1 MRRKPA
7 WDWFQALGERMSNRA
22 VRTASAV
29 MLSGLLL
36 WIGGTV
42 CRAADAA
49 PDASSAP
56 AAAAPLYGSVAGAG
70 QVMLPPPSKIG
81 PVDVLPVAPGI
92 EMLTVGGVN
101 VAVQS
106 GPDGTLVVDPGPAQ
120 SAAAVLAAIRQ
131 ISSEPIHYLIDT
143 DADSELIGANAAVAA
158 AGHSVA
164 VQDVF
169 IAGQRRGFTN
179 LVTLPGANGGGGAP
193 IIARQNVLS
202 EMALQTEANY
212 SSAAYPTDTFTRP
225 EFNLFINEP
234 IAVVRL
240 PGSHNDADAAVR
252 FERSNV
258 VVTGEIFDPTRFP
271 IIDLAHGGSVQ
282 GEIDA
287 LNLVINALVFAHTP
301 VLGDDPGTLVIPVH
315 GPLSTLDDLVSYRDM
330 VATVAMR
337 VQYYMD
343 RGRSYQQIVAADP
356 AQGFHTR
363 YGSDTG
369 SWTTA
374 DFVQAVYKSLTAE
387 RRSRHGQRG

>member
-1 MRRKPA
+1 MR
-7 WDWFQALGERMSNRA
+7 NRA
-22 VRTASAV
+22 VRAAGAAV
-29 MLSGLLL
+29 LSGLLFGL
-36 WIGGTV
+36 GGNV
-42 CRAADAA
+42 CRAAEAA
-49 PDASSAP
+49 ADASASATP
-56 AAAAPLYGSVAGAG
+56 PAAPLYGAVAGAG
-70 QVMLPPPSKIG
+70 PVMLPPPTRIG
-81 PVDVLPVAPGI
+81 PVAVLPVAPGI
-92 EMLTVGGVN
+92 EMLTVDGVN
-101 VAVQS
+101 IAVQS

-120 SAAAVLAAIRQ
+120 SAQAVLAAIGR
-131 ISSEPIHYLIDT
+131 ISAQPIHYLIDT
-143 DADSELIGANAAVAA
+143 DADPELIGANAAVAA

-193 IIARQNVLS
+193 IIARQNVLN
-202 EMALQTEANY
+202 EMALQAEANY

-225 EFNLFINEP
+225 AFNLFINEP

-240 PGSHNDADAAVR
+240 PGSHTDADAAVR

-258 VVTGEIFDPTRFP
+258 VVTGEIFDPPHFP
-271 IIDLAHGGSVQ
+271 VIDLAHGGSVQ

-287 LNLVINALVFAHTP
+287 LNLVINMLTFAHTP
-301 VLGDDPGTLVIPVH
+301 VLGDDPGTLVIPAH

-330 VATVAMR
+330 VATVMMR

-343 RGRSYQQIVAADP
+343 HGRSYQQIVAADP

-363 YGSDTG
+363 YGSETG

-374 DFVQAVYKSLTAE
+374 DFVQAVYKSLMTE
-387 RRSRHGQRG
+387 RRARHGQRGQ

>member
-1 MRRKPA
+1 
-7 WDWFQALGERMSNRA
+7 MSNRA
-22 VRTASAV
+22 ARGPLAFTLSAFLIWCTAN
-29 MLSGLLL
+29 
-36 WIGGTV
+36 V
-42 CRAADAA
+42 CRAAEAA
-49 PDASSAP
+49 PDTSAP
-56 AAAAPLYGSVAGAG
+56 PLYGSVAGAG
-70 QVMLPPPSKIG
+70 QVMLPPPSRIG

-92 EMLTVGGVN
+92 EMLTVDGVN
-101 VAVQS
+101 IAVQS
-106 GPDGTLVVDPGPAQ
+106 GLDGTVVVDPGPAQ
-120 SAAAVLAAIRQ
+120 SAQAVLTAIQR
-131 ISSEPIHYLIDT
+131 ISAEPIHYLIDT
-143 DADSELIGANAAVAA
+143 DADPELIGANAAVAA

-193 IIARQNVLS
+193 IIARQNVLTD
-202 EMALQTEANY
+202 MAGQTEANY

-225 EFNLFINEP
+225 QFNLFINEP

-240 PGSHNDADAAVR
+240 PGSHSDADAAVR

-258 VVTGEIFDPTRFP
+258 VVTGEIFDTTRFP
-271 IIDLAHGGSVQ
+271 VIDLTHGGSVQ

-287 LNLVINALVFAHTP
+287 LNLVINMLTFAHTP
-301 VLGDDPGTLVIPVH
+301 VLGDDPGTLVIPVR

-330 VATVAMR
+330 VATVMMR

-369 SWTTA
+369 NWTTA
-374 DFVQAVYKSLTAE
+374 DFVQAVYKSLMAE
-387 RRSRHGQRG
+387 RRGRHGQRG

>member
-1 MRRKPA
+1 
-7 WDWFQALGERMSNRA
+7 MSNRA
-22 VRTASAV
+22 ARATAV
-29 MLSGLLL
+29 VVLSGLLS
-36 WIGGTV
+36 WGGAGI
-42 CRAADAA
+42 CRAAQAAPEAPDA
-49 PDASSAP
+49 PDASAAPSAV
-56 AAAAPLYGSVAGAG
+56 PLYGSVEGTEP
-70 QVMLPPPSKIG
+70 VMLPPPTRIG

-101 VAVQS
+101 LAVQS

-120 SAAAVLAAIRQ
+120 SAQAVLTAIGR

-143 DADSELIGANAAVAA
+143 DADPELIGGNAAVAA

-193 IIARQNVLS
+193 IIARQNVLT
-202 EMALQTEANY
+202 EMAGQTEASY

-225 EFNLFINEP
+225 EFNLYINEP

-240 PGSHNDADAAVR
+240 PGSHDDADAAVR

-258 VVTGEIFDPTRFP
+258 VVAGEIFDQTRFP
-271 IIDLAHGGSVQ
+271 VIDLEHGGSAQ
-282 GEIDA
+282 GEVDA
-287 LNLVINALVFAHTP
+287 LNLVINTLTFAHTP
-301 VLGDDPGTLVIPVH
+301 VLTDDPGTLVIPAH
-315 GPLSTLDDLVSYRDM
+315 GPLGTLDDLVSYRDM
-330 VATVAMR
+330 IATVMMR
-337 VQYYMD
+337 VQYYLD
-343 RGRSYQQIVAADP
+343 RGRTYQQILAADP
-356 AQGFHTR
+356 TQGFHTR

-374 DFVQAVYKSLTAE
+374 DFVQAVYRSLMAE
-387 RRSRHGQRG
+387 RRARHGQRG